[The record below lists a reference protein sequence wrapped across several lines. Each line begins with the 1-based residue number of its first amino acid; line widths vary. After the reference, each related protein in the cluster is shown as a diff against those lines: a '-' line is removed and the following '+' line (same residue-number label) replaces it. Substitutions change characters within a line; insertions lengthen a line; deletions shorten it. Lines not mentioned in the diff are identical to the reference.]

1 MDNQLSLKKGIT
13 LLPLFAILTSSMIG
27 MAWATLTAILL
38 GIAGPAIMLSI
49 SLAAVFCI
57 FIGLCYAELCGALPF
72 AGGEYVYSSRSI
84 GKFWGFATG
93 WFLLL
98 AYGTMLPGEVIILS
112 RLITTLLPGVPLI
125 LGGIAIA
132 IIFGIINIIGVK
144 FSAIVQLV
152 LAALL
157 FLGMGIFIVSGIG
170 SVDPI
175 NFTPFF
181 SEGVVGMITVI
192 PLMMLAFMGFD
203 IAPQAVEEINAPLR
217 KVVFLIP
224 LSIVFVAIFYLGVFV
239 VAGGVA
245 PAVLLSSTSE
255 VPLID
260 VAAIFLGETGASVV
274 MLAGAL
280 GLITTLNAFM
290 IGASRLIYGMSVGG
304 ALPAVFSKIH
314 PKFGTPY
321 VALIV
326 LTLFGIAGALYQ
338 EILVVFQLS
347 SAAIVI
353 VYILIC
359 ISLMMLR
366 KSEPELERPYR
377 VPLYPIL
384 PIIGVVASVAALLIA
399 LTTIDSV
406 GFILFVIWLV
416 VGMAYYLAVIRNKD
430 ISDFLKHK

>member
-1 MDNQLSLKKGIT
+1 MDNKTSLKKGIT

-38 GIAGPAIMLSI
+38 GIAGPAIILSI

-98 AYGTMLPGEVIILS
+98 AYGTMMPGEVIILS

-125 LGGIAIA
+125 LGGILIA
-132 IIFGIINIIGVK
+132 LVFGGINIFGVR
-144 FSAIVQLV
+144 FSAMVQLV

-157 FLGMGIFIVSGIG
+157 FIGMGTFIVSGTG
-170 SVDPI
+170 SIDPT

-181 SEGVVGMITVI
+181 SEGFVGMITVI

-203 IAPQAVEEINAPLR
+203 IAPQAVEEINAPIR

-224 LSIVFVAIFYLGVFV
+224 LSIVFVAVFYLGVFF
-239 VAGGVA
+239 VAGGAA
-245 PAVLLSSTSE
+245 PDVLMSSTAE
-255 VPLID
+255 APLID
-260 VAAIFLGETGASVV
+260 VAAIFLGETGATVV
-274 MLAGAL
+274 MVAGAL

-290 IGASRLIYGMSVGG
+290 IGASRLMYGMAVGG
-304 ALPAVFSKIH
+304 TLPAVFSKIH
-314 PKFGTPY
+314 PRFGTPY
-321 VALIV
+321 ASIIA
-326 LTLFGIAGALYQ
+326 LTLLGIAGALYQ

-353 VYILIC
+353 VYV
-359 ISLMMLR
+359 LMCVSVIMLR
-366 KSEPELERPYR
+366 KSEPDLERPYR
-377 VPLYPIL
+377 VPLYPVL
-384 PIIGVVASVAALLIA
+384 PIIGMVASFGALLIA
-399 LTTIDSV
+399 LTTIDNV
-406 GFILFVIWLV
+406 GFILFFIWLAL
-416 VGMAYYLAVIRNKD
+416 GMVYYVTILRKKD
-430 ISDFLKHK
+430 ISEFLKHK

>member
-98 AYGTMLPGEVIILS
+98 AYGTMMPGEVIILS
-112 RLITTLLPGVPLI
+112 RLATTLLPGIPLI
-125 LGGIAIA
+125 LGGIVIA

-144 FSAIVQLV
+144 FSAIVQLF

-157 FLGMGIFIVSGIG
+157 FISMGIFIVSGIG
-170 SVDPI
+170 SVDPV
-175 NFTPFF
+175 NFTPLF

-203 IAPQAVEEINAPLR
+203 IAPQAVEEINAPIR

-224 LSIVFVAIFYLGVFV
+224 LSIIFVAVFYLGVFIV
-239 VAGGVA
+239 AAGGA
-245 PAVLLSSTSE
+245 PAVLLSSTSD

-260 VAAIFLGETGASVV
+260 VAAIFLGETGAGVV
-274 MLAGAL
+274 MLAGTL

-321 VALIV
+321 IALIT

-359 ISLMMLR
+359 ISVMMLR

-384 PIIGVVASVAALLIA
+384 PIIGMVASVAALLIA